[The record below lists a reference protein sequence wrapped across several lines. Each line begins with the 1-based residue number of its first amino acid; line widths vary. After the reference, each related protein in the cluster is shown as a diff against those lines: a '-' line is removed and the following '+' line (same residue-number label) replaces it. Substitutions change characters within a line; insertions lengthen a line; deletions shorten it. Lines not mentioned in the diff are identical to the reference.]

1 MAAPRQGLLREL
13 EVGPRSVHLRYM
25 EPGDA
30 NAMLAFARSLMAHDL
45 LFLPTDI
52 TEVEGIN
59 AWVDDIL
66 TGAVAAIVAVSG
78 DEIVGFSS
86 VARSSTRWMRH
97 IGELRVVVGEGARGR
112 QLGRHLTNEAFRV
125 AVDMGVTRM
134 VAQMTLD
141 QIAAIR
147 TFRRMG
153 FTPLALLHDHVID
166 DDGKRY
172 DLIVMHEE
180 VADFAETLKA
190 LD

>member
-1 MAAPRQGLLREL
+1 MAAPRQGELRQI
-13 EVGPRSVHLRYM
+13 EVGPRRVQLRYM
-25 EPGDA
+25 QPDDA
-30 NAMLAFARSLMAHDL
+30 PAMLDFARSLKAHDL

-52 TEVEGIN
+52 TEIEGIN
-59 AWVDDIL
+59 AWVDDLL
-66 TGAVAAIVAVSG
+66 TGAVAAILAVSG
-78 DEIVGFSS
+78 GEIVGFSS
-86 VARSSTRWMRH
+86 VARSATRWMRH

-112 QLGRHLTNEAFRV
+112 QLGRHLTAEAFRV

-134 VAQMTLD
+134 IAQMTLD

-147 TFRRMG
+147 MFRRMG

-172 DLIVMHEE
+172 DLIVMHQE
-180 VADFAETLKA
+180 VADFPGTLQA